1 MSASVIAR
9 NTGIRRGRH
18 GACFLSLVMKD
29 ILKCFVSGNLLPGEP
44 KQGVVS
50 FAVPDYG
57 ILFRC
62 QAEGSRAD
70 LEIIAFLSFL
80 RFAEHNIDI
89 FKKKELH
96 IHTDFPVLVFVM
108 NNKTGTGGGIEAVRR
123 EARKSAKRLNFK
135 VHLID
140 SKENRAAG
148 AVGSIPALPVGSD
161 LKIKTFAN
169 LSIGKPP
176 ENRPDASD
184 I

>member
-1 MSASVIAR
+1 M
-9 NTGIRRGRH
+9 
-18 GACFLSLVMKD
+18 SLVMKD
-29 ILKCFVSGNLLPGEP
+29 ILKCYVSGNLLPGER

-80 RFAEHNIDI
+80 RFAEHNIEI
-89 FKKKELH
+89 FQKKELR

-123 EARKSAKRLNFK
+123 EAKKSAKRLRFK
-135 VHLID
+135 VDLID
-140 SKENRAAG
+140 SKDNRAAG
-148 AVGSIPALPVGSD
+148 AVGDIPELPVGSD
-161 LKIKTFAN
+161 LKIKIFAN
-169 LSIGKPP
+169 LSISNSP

-184 I
+184 L